1 MFIHLHVHSSLSP
14 NWGVHS
20 PEALCAEA
28 VRLGFDTLA
37 ITDRNGLYGVPRFLD
52 AAREAGISPI
62 IGTEAVTQQNRA
74 VLLAVDQEGYAN
86 ISRLL
91 SDLHCDKSFDLCHA
105 LTRYRHGVIV
115 LSDDRR
121 LLCALKRTSAE
132 GLFVELSPGHD
143 MHRALA
149 MSRELRLPPVATA
162 RAVLRASRFAPES
175 HAADALTPTLSRR
188 ERGDGD
194 ESNLLVKGEGVKA
207 TGGKATGIRE
217 TGGTGGGGK
226 GTGTGRST
234 YPSSDRGEVTDF
246 HLHRVLRAIHLN
258 AKLSRLA
265 PEQTASESDAL
276 YSPAQMAD
284 FFPHCPEALENTLRI
299 AQSCRREWDFSR
311 TIFPAFRELGNDDA
325 FETLKA
331 RALSGALWR
340 YGAVD
345 DRVAARLEKELAI
358 IRDKGFAHYFLVV
371 EEITRQSQRTC
382 GRGSAAASL
391 VAYCLGITH
400 VDPIRHNLFFERFL
414 NEGRSDP
421 PDIDV
426 DFPWDERDAILDFAF
441 ARYGARRAAMV
452 ANQVGFKGRSALRE
466 VAKVYGLPDF
476 EIKEMTERISGFWRA
491 EQSAAAMAGHP
502 LFQGEALSEDWQEIL
517 ATARHLNG
525 QLRHL
530 SLHCGGLVI
539 VPDEIRR
546 YVPVEISHKGLP
558 LIQWEKDQAED
569 AGLVKIDILGNRS
582 LAVIR
587 DALAAVQEQTGI
599 EIDYA
604 SWRPLEDPRTQSLM
618 RRGLTIGCFYLE
630 SPSVRLLL
638 RKIWSSTAPPETF
651 DSDIFEVLVQASSI
665 IRPAANCFI
674 QEYVARMQGKKWTH
688 LHPLLEPVLGET
700 LGIAI
705 YQEQITQIAMELA
718 GFSASEGDQ
727 LRKVITKKHR
737 EKRLADFRA
746 KFIAGGRE
754 RGVAE
759 PVLDAI
765 WEQILSFA
773 GYSFCKPHSASYA
786 LLSAKAAYMKAN
798 HPAQFIAAVIS
809 NQGGYYSPFAYISEG
824 RRLGLT
830 ILPPDING
838 SDYHYTGFD
847 KSLRIGLMQI
857 DGLTREGAQRLL
869 KERRERGAFS
879 SFRDFLRRAAV
890 QRADAE
896 RLVKAGCF
904 DVLEGE
910 QRRPA
915 LLWELLQFQQQA
927 TALLFE
933 QKTELPAP
941 PPYDAATVLRQEVEA
956 LGFLAS
962 RHPLTLYKAQWQ
974 RHRPI
979 KASELIGHAGKWVT
993 MVGWWIT
1000 TKTVEDKR
1008 GRPMEFVS
1016 FEDVTAIFDAT
1027 FFPDVYAR
1035 FCRKLSQRRPYLLKG
1050 VVEEEFG
1057 VATLRVK
1064 WVGFLDC

>member
-1 MFIHLHVHSSLSP
+1 MFVHLHVHSSLSP
-14 NWGVHS
+14 GWGVLA
-20 PEALCAEA
+20 PEAICAEA
-28 VRLGFDTLA
+28 ARLGFDTLA

-52 AAREAGISPI
+52 AAREAGIAPI
-62 IGTEAVTQQNRA
+62 IGTEAVTEQNRA
-74 VLLAVDQEGYAN
+74 LLLASDQEGYAN

-91 SDLHCDKSFDLCHA
+91 SNLHCEKCFDLCGA
-105 LTRYRHGVIV
+105 LTRYRRGVVI
-115 LSDDRR
+115 LSDDAR
-121 LLCALKRTSAE
+121 LLSKLKAASADR
-132 GLFVELSPGHD
+132 LFVELSPGHD

-149 MSRELRLPPVATA
+149 LSRDLGLPPVATA
-162 RAVLRASRFAPES
+162 RALVRAPHLEVQSPAQ
-175 HAADALTPTLSRR
+175 
-188 ERGDGD
+188 
-194 ESNLLVKGEGVKA
+194 
-207 TGGKATGIRE
+207 GGR
-217 TGGTGGGGK
+217 
-226 GTGTGRST
+226 
-234 YPSSDRGEVTDF
+234 DLCDF

-258 AKLSRLA
+258 TKLSRLTPDLTGSA
-265 PEQTASESDAL
+265 SDAL
-276 YSPAQMAD
+276 YGATQMAD
-284 FFPHCPEALENTLRI
+284 FFPHCPQALENSARI
-299 AQSCRREWDFSR
+299 AAMCRREWDFS
-311 TIFPAFRELGNDDA
+311 TAIFPAFRELNNDDA
-325 FETLKA
+325 FATLKSRA
-331 RALSGALWR
+331 RAGAVWR
-340 YGAVD
+340 YGVID
-345 DRVAARLEKELAI
+345 EKVEARLDKELTI

-371 EEITRQSQRTC
+371 EEITKQSQRTC

-466 VAKVYGLPDF
+466 VAKVYGLPDC
-476 EIKEMTERISGFWRA
+476 EIKEMTERVSGFWQP
-491 EQSAAAMAGHP
+491 EQTAAAMSEHP
-502 LFQGEALSEDWQEIL
+502 LFQGESLSPDWLEIV
-517 ATARHLNG
+517 ATARRLNG

-587 DALAAVQEQTGI
+587 DAMAAVKEQTGV

-604 SWRPLEDPRTQSLM
+604 SWRPLEDERTRSLM

-651 DSDIFEVLVQASSI
+651 EADLFEVLVQASSI
-665 IRPAANCFI
+665 IRPAANSFI
-674 QEYVARMQGKKWTH
+674 QEYVARMQGKKWQH
-688 LHPLLEPVLGET
+688 LHPLLEGVLGET

-727 LRKVITKKHR
+727 LRKVITKKHK

-746 KFIAGGRE
+746 KFVAGGTE
-754 RGVAE
+754 RGVSG
-759 PVLDAI
+759 PVLAAI

-798 HPAQFIAAVIS
+798 HPAQFMAAVIS

-824 RRLGLT
+824 RRLGLA
-830 ILPPDING
+830 ILPPDINE
-838 SDYHYTGFD
+838 SEYHYLGKEKT
-847 KSLRIGLMQI
+847 LRIGLMQI
-857 DGLTREGAQRLL
+857 DGLTREGAKRLF
-869 KERRERGAFS
+869 KERRDGGRYA
-879 SFRDFLRRAAV
+879 SFADFLRRSGV

-904 DVLEGE
+904 DALEGLE
-910 QRRPA
+910 RRPT
-915 LLWELLQFQQQA
+915 LLWELLHFQQQD

-933 QKTELPAP
+933 QKTTLPKA
-941 PPYDAATVLRQEVEA
+941 PPYDAETVLRQEVEA

-962 RHPLTLYKAQWQ
+962 RHPLSLYKAQWQ

-979 KASELIGHAGKWVT
+979 RAAELIKHSGKWVT

-1000 TKTVEDKR
+1000 TKIVEDKH

-1050 VVEEEFG
+1050 AVEEEFG

-1064 WVGFLDC
+1064 WVGFLGENG

>member
-1 MFIHLHVHSSLSP
+1 MFVHLHVHSSLSP
-14 NWGVHS
+14 GWGVLS

-28 VRLGFDTLA
+28 ARLGFDTLA
-37 ITDRNGLYGVPRFLD
+37 VTDRNGLYGVPRFLD
-52 AAREAGISPI
+52 AAREAGIAPI
-62 IGTEAVTQQNRA
+62 IGTEAVTEQNRA
-74 VLLAVDQEGYAN
+74 VLLASDEEGYAN

-91 SDLHCDKSFDLCHA
+91 SDLHCEKGFDLCRA
-105 LTRYRHGVIV
+105 LLQYRHGVIV
-115 LSDDRR
+115 LSDDAR
-121 LLCALKRTSAE
+121 LLAALKGAYAE
-132 GLFVELSPGHD
+132 RLFAELSPGHD

-149 MSRELRLPPVATA
+149 LSRDLGLPPVATA
-162 RAVLRASRFAPES
+162 RALVRATQLEAPPARAGGELR
-175 HAADALTPTLSRR
+175 
-188 ERGDGD
+188 
-194 ESNLLVKGEGVKA
+194 
-207 TGGKATGIRE
+207 
-217 TGGTGGGGK
+217 
-226 GTGTGRST
+226 
-234 YPSSDRGEVTDF
+234 DF

-258 AKLSRLA
+258 TKLSRLA
-265 PEQTASESDAL
+265 PDRTASEADAL
-276 YSPAQMAD
+276 YDATQMAD
-284 FFPHCPEALENTLRI
+284 FFPHCPQALENSARI
-299 AQSCRREWDFSR
+299 AAMCRREWDFST
-311 TIFPAFRELGNDDA
+311 TIFPAFRELNNDDA
-325 FETLKA
+325 FATLKSRA
-331 RALSGALWR
+331 RAGALWR
-340 YGAVD
+340 YGAIDEKVE
-345 DRVAARLEKELAI
+345 ARLDKELSI

-466 VAKVYGLPDF
+466 VAKVYGLPDC
-476 EIKEMTERISGFWRA
+476 EIKEMTERVSGFWRP
-491 EQSAAAMAGHP
+491 EQTAAAMSEHP
-502 LFQGEALSEDWQEIL
+502 LFQGESLSPDWLEIV
-517 ATARHLNG
+517 ATARRLNG

-530 SLHCGGLVI
+530 SLHCGGLII

-558 LIQWEKDQAED
+558 VIQWEKDQAED

-587 DALAAVQEQTGI
+587 DAMAAVKEQKGV

-604 SWRPLEDPRTQSLM
+604 SWRPLEDERTRSLM

-651 DSDIFEVLVQASSI
+651 DADLFEVLVQASSI
-665 IRPAANCFI
+665 IRPAANSFI
-674 QEYVARMQGKKWTH
+674 QEYVARMQGKKWQH
-688 LHPLLEPVLGET
+688 LHPLLEGVLGET

-727 LRKVITKKHR
+727 LRKVITKKHK

-746 KFIAGGRE
+746 KFVAGGTE
-754 RGVAE
+754 RGVSAT
-759 PVLDAI
+759 VLAAI

-798 HPAQFIAAVIS
+798 HPAQFMAAVIS

-824 RRLGLT
+824 RRLGLA
-830 ILPPDING
+830 ILPPDINE
-838 SDYHYTGFD
+838 SEYHYLGKEKT
-847 KSLRIGLMQI
+847 LRIGLMQI
-857 DGLTREGAQRLL
+857 DGFTRKGAKRLFGERQEGGRYA
-869 KERRERGAFS
+869 
-879 SFRDFLRRAAV
+879 SFADFLQRSGV

-904 DVLEGE
+904 DALEGLE
-910 QRRPA
+910 RRPA
-915 LLWELLQFQQQA
+915 LLWELLHFQQQD

-933 QKTELPAP
+933 HKTTLPKA
-941 PPYDAATVLRQEVEA
+941 PPYDADTVLRQEVEA

-962 RHPLTLYKAQWQ
+962 RHPLSLYKAQWQ

-979 KASELIGHAGKWVT
+979 RAAELIKHSGKWVT

-1000 TKTVEDKR
+1000 TKMVEDKH

-1064 WVGFLDC
+1064 WVGFLEGNG

>member
-1 MFIHLHVHSSLSP
+1 MFVHLHVHSSLSP
-14 NWGVHS
+14 NWGVLP

-37 ITDRNGLYGVPRFLD
+37 ITDRNGLYGVPRFLN
-52 AAREAGISPI
+52 AAREAGISPL
-62 IGTEAVTQQNRA
+62 IGCEAVTEQNRA
-74 VLLAVDQEGYAN
+74 VLLAADQEGYAN

-105 LTRYRHGVIV
+105 LSRYRHGVIV

-121 LLCALKRTSAE
+121 LLSHLKRTSAE

-149 MSRELRLPPVATA
+149 VSRELRLPAVATA
-162 RAVLRASRFAPES
+162 RALLRAAKGTGSAGACPPHS
-175 HAADALTPTLSRR
+175 NAADANAIAQ
-188 ERGDGD
+188 E
-194 ESNLLVKGEGVKA
+194 
-207 TGGKATGIRE
+207 
-217 TGGTGGGGK
+217 GK
-226 GTGTGRST
+226 GTGTWRSQS
-234 YPSSDRGEVTDF
+234 PLLSDF
-246 HLHRVLRAIHLN
+246 HLHRVLRAIDLN
-258 AKLSRLA
+258 TKLSRLT

-276 YSPAQMAD
+276 YDAAQMAE
-284 FFPHCPEALENTLRI
+284 FFPHCPEALTNSRRI
-299 AQSCRREWDFSR
+299 AEMCRREWDFSR
-311 TIFPAFRELGNDDA
+311 TIFPAFRGLGNDDA
-325 FETLKA
+325 FTTLNRRA
-331 RALSGALWR
+331 REGALWR
-340 YGAVD
+340 YGSIAPNVE
-345 DRVAARLEKELAI
+345 ARLQKELAI

-371 EEITRQSQRTC
+371 EEITKQSQRTC

-491 EQSAAAMAGHP
+491 EQTAAAMAAHP
-502 LFQGEALSEDWQEIL
+502 LFQGETLSPDWQEIL
-517 ATARHLNG
+517 ATARRLNG

-587 DALAAVQEQTGI
+587 DAMAAVQEQKGI

-604 SWRPLEDPRTQSLM
+604 SWRPLEDDRTQSLM

-638 RKIWSSTAPPETF
+638 RKIWSSTAPAETF
-651 DSDIFEVLVQASSI
+651 AIDLFEVLVQASSI

-674 QEYVARMQGKKWTH
+674 QEYIARMQGKKWAH

-737 EKRLADFRA
+737 GKRLEDFRA
-746 KFIAGGRE
+746 KFMAGGKE
-754 RGVAE
+754 RGVTG

-765 WEQILSFA
+765 WDQILSFA

-824 RRLGLT
+824 RRLGLA
-830 ILPPDING
+830 ILPPDVNE
-838 SDYHYTGFD
+838 SDYHYTGFE
-847 KSLRIGLMQI
+847 KTLRIGLMQI

-869 KERRERGAFS
+869 KERREHGAFT
-879 SFRDFLRRAAV
+879 SFRDFLRRANV

-915 LLWELLQFQQQA
+915 LLWELLHFQQQA

-933 QKTELPAP
+933 QNTELPTP
-941 PPYDAATVLRQEVEA
+941 PPYDAETVLRQEVEA

-962 RHPLTLYKAQWQ
+962 RHPLALYKAQWQ

-979 KASELIGHAGKWVT
+979 KASELITHSGQWVT

-1000 TKTVEDKR
+1000 TKTVEDKH

-1064 WVGFLDC
+1064 WVGFLDG

>member
-28 VRLGFDTLA
+28 ARLGFDTLA
-37 ITDRNGLYGVPRFLD
+37 LTDRNGLYGVPRFLD

-62 IGTEAVTQQNRA
+62 IGTEAVTEQNRA
-74 VLLAVDQEGYAN
+74 VLLAADQEGYAN

-91 SDLHCDKSFDLCHA
+91 SDLHCDNSFDLCHA
-105 LTRYRHGVIV
+105 LSRYRHGVIV
-115 LSDDRR
+115 VSDDRR
-121 LLCALKRTSAE
+121 LLSALKRVSE
-132 GLFVELSPGHD
+132 DGLFVELSPGHD
-143 MHRALA
+143 MHSALA
-149 MSRELRLPPVATA
+149 LSRELRLPAVATA
-162 RAVLRASRFAPES
+162 RAVLRAARCAPGS
-175 HAADALTPTLSRR
+175 HAADTLTPTLSQG

-194 ESNLLVKGEGVKA
+194 ESHHVVQ
-207 TGGKATGIRE
+207 
-217 TGGTGGGGK
+217 GTGVK
-226 GTGTGRST
+226 GTGTWRSQS
-234 YPSSDRGEVTDF
+234 PLRGDIGDF

-258 AKLSRLA
+258 TKLSRLT
-265 PEQTASESDAL
+265 PDLTASESDVL
-276 YSPAQMAD
+276 FSPNQMAE
-284 FFPHCPEALENTLRI
+284 FFPHCPAALQNSLRI
-299 AQSCRREWDFSR
+299 ATMCRRDWDFST
-311 TIFPAFRELGNDDA
+311 TIFPAFRGLGNDDA
-325 FETLKA
+325 FETLNHRA
-331 RALSGALWR
+331 REGALWR
-340 YGAVD
+340 YGSIAPDVE
-345 DRVAARLEKELAI
+345 ARLAKELAI

-491 EQSAAAMAGHP
+491 EQSAAAMSGHP
-502 LFQGEALSEDWQEIL
+502 LFQGETLSRDWQEIV

-587 DALAAVQEQTGI
+587 DAMAAVKEQTGI

-604 SWRPLEDPRTQSLM
+604 SWRPLDDGRTQSLM

-651 DSDIFEVLVQASSI
+651 AIDLFEVLVQASSI
-665 IRPAANCFI
+665 IRPAANSFI
-674 QEYVARMQGKKWTH
+674 QEYVARMQGKKWSH

-718 GFSASEGDQ
+718 GFSASDGDQ

-746 KFIAGGRE
+746 KFIAGGKA
-754 RGVAE
+754 RGVTE

-765 WEQILSFA
+765 WDQILSFA

-809 NQGGYYSPFAYISEG
+809 NQGGYYSPFAYLSEG

-830 ILPPDING
+830 ILPPDINE
-838 SDYHYTGFD
+838 SDYHYTGFE
-847 KSLRIGLMQI
+847 KTLRIGLMQI

-869 KERRERGAFS
+869 KERREGAFT
-879 SFRDFLRRAAV
+879 SFQDFLRRASA

-904 DVLEGE
+904 DTLEGE

-915 LLWELLQFQQQA
+915 LLWELLHFQQQA

-933 QKTELPAP
+933 QKTELPTP
-941 PPYDAATVLRQEVEA
+941 HPYDAETVLRQEVEA

-979 KASELIGHAGKWVT
+979 KASELIKHSGKWVT

-1000 TKTVEDKR
+1000 TKTVEDKH

-1035 FCRKLSQRRPYLLKG
+1035 FCRKLSQRRPYLIKG

-1057 VATLRVK
+1057 VATIRVK
-1064 WVGFLDC
+1064 WVGFLDG

>member
-1 MFIHLHVHSSLSP
+1 MFIHLHAHSSLSP

-20 PEALCAEA
+20 PETLCSHAAL
-28 VRLGFDTLA
+28 LGFKILA
-37 ITDRNGLYGVPRFLD
+37 LTDRNGFYGVPRFLD

-62 IGTEAVTQQNRA
+62 IGTEAVTQNNRA
-74 VLLAVDQEGYAN
+74 VLLACNEDGYAN
-86 ISRLL
+86 ISRLI
-91 SDLHCDKSFDLCHA
+91 SDLHCQKNFDLILA
-105 LTRYRHGVIV
+105 LSEYRRGIIV
-115 LSDDRR
+115 LSDDRK
-121 LLCALKRTSAE
+121 LLSALKQNSDE
-132 GLFVELSPGHD
+132 GLFVELSPGHA
-143 MHRALA
+143 MHSALTLA
-149 MSRELRLPPVATA
+149 RDLRLPPVATA
-162 RAVLRASRFAPES
+162 RALLRAPRYGRQAPPSDTSGFFTHGVRAPGES
-175 HAADALTPTLSRR
+175 QLTVGNGPSAP
-188 ERGDGD
+188 
-194 ESNLLVKGEGVKA
+194 GEC
-207 TGGKATGIRE
+207 RL
-217 TGGTGGGGK
+217 
-226 GTGTGRST
+226 
-234 YPSSDRGEVTDF
+234 DDF

-258 AKLSRLA
+258 TKLSRLT
-265 PEQTASESDAL
+265 PEMTAAESDAL
-276 YSPAQMAD
+276 YPPQKMAE
-284 FFPHCPEALENTLRI
+284 FFPHCPEALQNTLRI
-299 AQSCRREWDFSR
+299 AALCKTDWDFSS
-311 TIFPAFRELGNDDA
+311 TIFPAFRELGTEAA
-325 FETLKA
+325 FETLLERA
-331 RALSGALWR
+331 RRGAIWR
-340 YGAVD
+340 YGCIT
-345 DRVAARLEKELAI
+345 DRVQARLDKELSI
-358 IRDKGFAHYFLVV
+358 IRDKGFSHYFLVV
-371 EEITRQSQRTC
+371 EELTNQSQRTC

-466 VAKVYGLPDF
+466 VAKVYGLPDY

-491 EQSAAAMAGHP
+491 EQSAAAMSGHP
-502 LFQGEALSEDWQEIL
+502 LFKGESLSSDWQEIL
-517 ATARHLNG
+517 STARRLNG

-539 VPDEIRR
+539 VPDEIRK

-558 LIQWEKDQAED
+558 LIQWEKDQTED

-587 DALAAVQEQTGI
+587 DAMAAVKEQKGI

-604 SWRPLEDPRTQSLM
+604 TWRPLEDERTQSLL

-638 RKIWSSTAPPETF
+638 RKIWSSTAPPETLNY
-651 DSDIFEVLVQASSI
+651 DLFEVLVQASSI
-665 IRPAANCFI
+665 IRPAANSFI
-674 QEYVARMQGKKWTH
+674 QEYVARLQGKPWSH
-688 LHPLLEPVLGET
+688 LHPLLESVLGET

-746 KFIAGGRE
+746 KFMAGGAE
-754 RGVAE
+754 RGVSE
-759 PVLDAI
+759 KVLLGI
-765 WEQILSFA
+765 WDQILSFA

-786 LLSAKAAYMKAN
+786 LLSGKAAYMKAN

-824 RRLGLT
+824 RRLGLA
-830 ILPPDING
+830 ILPPDINE
-838 SDYHYTGFD
+838 SEYHYIGKD
-847 KSLRIGLMQI
+847 KTLRVGLMQI
-857 DGLTREGAQRLL
+857 DGLTRDGAERLL
-869 KERRERGAFS
+869 KERREQGPFA
-879 SFRDFLRRAAV
+879 SFKEFLRRARV

-904 DVLEGE
+904 DALEGE
-910 QRRPA
+910 EKRPA
-915 LLWELLQFQQQA
+915 LLWELLHFQQQT

-933 QKTELPAP
+933 QKTELPHP
-941 PPYDAATVLRQEVEA
+941 PPYDAQLVLRQEVEA
-956 LGFLAS
+956 LGFLVS
-962 RHPLTLYKAQWQ
+962 RHPLALYKEQWQ

-979 KASELIGHAGKWVT
+979 RASELIKHSGKWVT

-1000 TKTVEDKR
+1000 TKTVEDKH
-1008 GRPMEFVS
+1008 GRPMEFIS

-1035 FCRKLSQRRPYLLKG
+1035 FRRKLSQRRPYLLKG

-1064 WVGFLDC
+1064 WVGFLDG

>member
-1 MFIHLHVHSSLSP
+1 MFVHLHVHSSLSP

-20 PEALCAEA
+20 PEALCSEA
-28 VRLGFDTLA
+28 ARLGFDSLA

-62 IGTEAVTQQNRA
+62 IGTEAVTEQNRA

-91 SDLHCDKSFDLCHA
+91 SDLHCSKNFDLIQA
-105 LTRYRHGVIV
+105 LAQYRRGVIV

-121 LLCALKRTSAE
+121 LLSVLKRESDQ

-149 MSRELRLPPVATA
+149 LSRDLRIPPVATA
-162 RAVLRASRFAPES
+162 RALMLDRS
-175 HAADALTPTLSRR
+175 ALTPTLSRR
-188 ERGDGD
+188 ER
-194 ESNLLVKGEGVKA
+194 ESLES
-207 TGGKATGIRE
+207 
-217 TGGTGGGGK
+217 
-226 GTGTGRST
+226 RSE
-234 YPSSDRGEVTDF
+234 GEVLDDF

-258 AKLSRLA
+258 TKLSRLA
-265 PEQTASESDAL
+265 PELTACESDLL
-276 YSPAQMAD
+276 YPPRRMAD
-284 FFPHCPEALENTLRI
+284 FFPHSPEALENTRRI
-299 AQSCRREWDFSR
+299 AGMCRGEWDFSS
-311 TIFPAFRELGNDDA
+311 TIFPAFRGLGNDDA
-325 FETLKA
+325 FATLSA
-331 RALSGALWR
+331 RARAGAIWR
-340 YGAVD
+340 YGSIDAKVE
-345 DRVAARLEKELAI
+345 ARLEKELTI

-371 EEITRQSQRTC
+371 EEITKQSQRTC

-476 EIKEMTERISGFWRA
+476 EIKEMTDRISGFWHA

-502 LFQGEALSEDWQEIL
+502 LFQWETLSRDWQEIL
-517 ATARHLNG
+517 ATARRLNG

-558 LIQWEKDQAED
+558 LIQWEKDQTED

-587 DALAAVQEQTGI
+587 DALAAVKEQKGM

-604 SWRPLEDPRTQSLM
+604 SWRPLEDERTRSLM

-651 DSDIFEVLVQASSI
+651 DSDLFEVLVQASSI
-665 IRPAANCFI
+665 IRPAANSFI
-674 QEYVARMQGKKWTH
+674 QEYIARMQGKKWSH
-688 LHPLLEPVLGET
+688 LHPLLESVLGET

-737 EKRLADFRA
+737 EKRLADFHA
-746 KFIAGGRE
+746 KFIAGGKE
-754 RGVAE
+754 RGVPGE
-759 PVLDAI
+759 VLDAI

-786 LLSAKAAYMKAN
+786 LLSA
-798 HPAQFIAAVIS
+798 
-809 NQGGYYSPFAYISEG
+809 
-824 RRLGLT
+824 
-830 ILPPDING
+830 
-838 SDYHYTGFD
+838 
-847 KSLRIGLMQI
+847 
-857 DGLTREGAQRLL
+857 
-869 KERRERGAFS
+869 
-879 SFRDFLRRAAV
+879 
-890 QRADAE
+890 
-896 RLVKAGCF
+896 
-904 DVLEGE
+904 
-910 QRRPA
+910 
-915 LLWELLQFQQQA
+915 
-927 TALLFE
+927 
-933 QKTELPAP
+933 
-941 PPYDAATVLRQEVEA
+941 
-956 LGFLAS
+956 
-962 RHPLTLYKAQWQ
+962 
-974 RHRPI
+974 
-979 KASELIGHAGKWVT
+979 
-993 MVGWWIT
+993 
-1000 TKTVEDKR
+1000 
-1008 GRPMEFVS
+1008 
-1016 FEDVTAIFDAT
+1016 
-1027 FFPDVYAR
+1027 
-1035 FCRKLSQRRPYLLKG
+1035 
-1050 VVEEEFG
+1050 
-1057 VATLRVK
+1057 
-1064 WVGFLDC
+1064 